1 MNIKKTKTLFNPK
14 CSFIGTTA
22 SPAMAA
28 SQRVLTAGDFTTFW
42 QPGREEKVVLVTA
55 VREGRATEAR
65 RYAVQ
70 DSDTGECFES
80 YGCWQKPVTVADVQL
95 DDSLFDVVN
104 GELSVGPSRTV
115 PGPQVAESVKKTK
128 RFPVLLKDEV
138 DQLAGARTSKNTD
151 EQTKWGVRIFR
162 GESPS
167 VNMRWKCHNCQY
179 TV

>member
-1 MNIKKTKTLFNPK
+1 MYEYQKKKKLFNPK
-14 CSFIGTTA
+14 CSFIGTSE

-28 SQRVLTAGDFTTFW
+28 SQRVLTAGDFATFW
-42 QPGREEKVVLVTA
+42 QPGRQEKVVLVTA

-70 DSDTGECFES
+70 DWDTGKCFES
-80 YGCWQKPVTVADVQL
+80 YGCWLKPVTVADVQL
-95 DDSLFDVVN
+95 NDSLFDVVN

-115 PGPQVAESVKKTK
+115 PSLVPGPQVAESVKKTEI
-128 RFPVLLKDEV
+128 FPVLLKDEV
-138 DQLAGARTSKNTD
+138 DQLAGTRTSKNTD

-167 VNMRWKCHNCQY
+167 VNMR
-179 TV
+179 